1 MKKFLAICIVIFVVA
16 LFTIGNILS
25 SKSAPKDGTYFT
37 KTKGKDIYIVK
48 NDKWEK
54 LEIVGVGLDSTKPG
68 VFPSENLVSEE
79 DYLRWIKDIY
89 DMGTNCI
96 KVSNLMGANFYK
108 ALDKFNKDKKNP
120 IYLMQ
125 GIYFDEKLLK
135 NGKDPQGSK
144 ASSAFKDNIKLVV
157 DSVHGNP
164 YNKEK
169 PDILQVYKTD
179 ISKYV
184 IGYSLGIQF
193 AKHDLIYT
201 EIMNNKKPYDGKYM
215 YTDKNSSSFESYL
228 AKMGDYAVDYEFS
241 TYKKQSLISFIGT
254 SAHHIA
260 SSVENPNKKNIL
272 SSKDINEEFKN
283 FIDVEDI
290 KAKRGLKTGIV
301 ASYNIYPSYT
311 ELKEYDGNIGKYFED
326 INKHYSIPVIIGEI
340 GVPSSR
346 SGGDFN
352 ENIDKGYITEQ
363 EQGKA
368 LVDIYKAVKKSK
380 LAGCFI
386 FEFQDSWY
394 SSSWN
399 TKDNKILDRS
409 AYWSDAQT
417 YSQSFGLMTFEPGRL
432 KVTPYPDDKLDEWS
446 EKNVISKEKD
456 YSLSMQSDEKYLYFM
471 IKSSDKTSLKKD
483 DIYIDLDIT
492 PKSGA
497 KKSTQYGL
505 QFDNPV
511 DFIIKINDQ
520 GNSMVMAQEY
530 YNGFDFYENKSLY
543 EKRPDLI
550 KHTPDMDYFS
560 PIYIETRP
568 KMFIKSQGETKEKV
582 TYETGKLTKGNSN
595 PESKDFNSAADYY
608 MGNDYVEVR
617 IPWALLNFM
626 DPSTKQIADDFYEN
640 FKTKPMNINDINV
653 GVTIKENEKVITR
666 IKSTPYK
673 LNGWS
678 VPKYHERL
686 KKSYYI
692 LKEELSKK

>member
-68 VFPSENLVSEE
+68 AFPSENLVSEE

-89 DMGTNCI
+89 DMGANCI

-144 ASSAFKDNIKLVV
+144 ASSAFKDNIKLVI

-272 SSKDINEEFKN
+272 SSKDTNEEFKN
-283 FIDVEDI
+283 FIDVEGI

-483 DIYIDLDIT
+483 DIYIDLDTT
-492 PKSGA
+492 PKSGS

-511 DFIIKINDQ
+511 DFIIKINDK

-568 KMFIKSQGETKEKV
+568 KMFIKSQGQTKEKV

-640 FKTKPMNINDINV
+640 FKTKPMKINDINV

>member
-37 KTKGKDIYIVK
+37 KTKGKDIYIAK

-68 VFPSENLVSEE
+68 AFPSENLVSEE

-89 DMGTNCI
+89 DMGANCI

-144 ASSAFKDNIKLVV
+144 ASSAFKDNIKLVI

-272 SSKDINEEFKN
+272 SSKDTNEEFKN

-352 ENIDKGYITEQ
+352 ENTDKGYITEQ

-446 EKNVISKEKD
+446 EKNVISKDKD

-483 DIYIDLDIT
+483 DIYIDLDTT
-492 PKSGA
+492 PKSGS

-640 FKTKPMNINDINV
+640 FKTKPMKINDINV

>member
-89 DMGTNCI
+89 DMGANCI

-608 MGNDYVEVR
+608 MVNDYVEVR

-640 FKTKPMNINDINV
+640 FKTKPMKINDINV

>member
-68 VFPSENLVSEE
+68 AFPSENLVNEE

-89 DMGTNCI
+89 DMGANCI

-108 ALDKFNKDKKNP
+108 ALDKFNKDKKSP

-144 ASSAFKDNIKLVV
+144 ASSAFKDNIKLVI

-272 SSKDINEEFKN
+272 SSKDTNEEFKN

-352 ENIDKGYITEQ
+352 ENTDKGYITEQ

-446 EKNVISKEKD
+446 EKNVISKDKD

-483 DIYIDLDIT
+483 DIYIDLDTT
-492 PKSGA
+492 PKSGS

-640 FKTKPMNINDINV
+640 FKTKPMKINDINV

>member
-37 KTKGKDIYIVK
+37 KTKGKDIYIAK

-68 VFPSENLVSEE
+68 AFPSENLVSEE

-89 DMGTNCI
+89 DMGANCI

-144 ASSAFKDNIKLVV
+144 ASSAFKDNIKLVI

-272 SSKDINEEFKN
+272 SSKDTNEEFKN

-352 ENIDKGYITEQ
+352 ENTDKGYITEQ

-483 DIYIDLDIT
+483 DIYIDLDTT
-492 PKSGA
+492 PKSGS

-550 KHTPDMDYFS
+550 KYTPDMDYFS

-640 FKTKPMNINDINV
+640 FKTKPMKINDINV

>member
-89 DMGTNCI
+89 DMGANCI

-108 ALDKFNKDKKNP
+108 ALDTFNKDKKNP

-144 ASSAFKDNIKLVV
+144 ASSAFKDNIKLVI

-228 AKMGDYAVDYEFS
+228 AKMGDYAVNYEFS
-241 TYKKQSLISFIGT
+241 TYKKQSIISFIGT

-272 SSKDINEEFKN
+272 SSKDTNEEFKN

-432 KVTPYPDDKLDEWS
+432 KVTPYTDDKLDEWS
-446 EKNVISKEKD
+446 EKNVISKDKD

-483 DIYIDLDIT
+483 DIYIDLDTT
-492 PKSGA
+492 PKSGS

-530 YNGFDFYENKSLY
+530 YNGFGFYENKSLY

-568 KMFIKSQGETKEKV
+568 KMFIKSKGETKEKV

-608 MGNDYVEVR
+608 MGNDYVEIR
-617 IPWALLNFM
+617 IPWGLLNFM
-626 DPSTKQIADDFYEN
+626 DPSTQQIADDFYEN
-640 FKTKPMNINDINV
+640 FKSKPMKINDINV

>member
-68 VFPSENLVSEE
+68 AFPSENLVNEE

-89 DMGTNCI
+89 DMGANCI

-144 ASSAFKDNIKLVV
+144 ASSAFKDNIKLVI

-260 SSVENPNKKNIL
+260 SSVENSNKKNIL
-272 SSKDINEEFKN
+272 SSKDTNEEFKN

-311 ELKEYDGNIGKYFED
+311 ELKEYDGNIGRYFED

-446 EKNVISKEKD
+446 EKNVISKDKD

-483 DIYIDLDIT
+483 DIYIDLDTT
-492 PKSGA
+492 PKSGS

-595 PESKDFNSAADYY
+595 PKSKDFNSAADYY

-640 FKTKPMNINDINV
+640 FKTKPMKINDINV

>member
-68 VFPSENLVSEE
+68 AFPSENLVSEE

-89 DMGTNCI
+89 DMGANCI
-96 KVSNLMGANFYK
+96 KVSNLMVANFYK

-144 ASSAFKDNIKLVV
+144 ASSAFKDNIKLVI

-272 SSKDINEEFKN
+272 SSKDTNEEFKN

-446 EKNVISKEKD
+446 EKNAISKEKD

-483 DIYIDLDIT
+483 DIYIDLDTT
-492 PKSGA
+492 PKSGS

-511 DFIIKINDQ
+511 DFIIKINDK

>member
-1 MKKFLAICIVIFVVA
+1 
-16 LFTIGNILS
+16 
-25 SKSAPKDGTYFT
+25 
-37 KTKGKDIYIVK
+37 
-48 NDKWEK
+48 
-54 LEIVGVGLDSTKPG
+54 
-68 VFPSENLVSEE
+68 
-79 DYLRWIKDIY
+79 
-89 DMGTNCI
+89 
-96 KVSNLMGANFYK
+96 
-108 ALDKFNKDKKNP
+108 
-120 IYLMQ
+120 MQ
-125 GIYFDEKLLK
+125 QEKLL
-135 NGKDPQGSK
+135 Q
-144 ASSAFKDNIKLVV
+144 IV
-157 DSVHGNP
+157 
-164 YNKEK
+164 
-169 PDILQVYKTD
+169 
-179 ISKYV
+179 
-184 IGYSLGIQF
+184 
-193 AKHDLIYT
+193 
-201 EIMNNKKPYDGKYM
+201 
-215 YTDKNSSSFESYL
+215 ESYL
-228 AKMGDYAVDYEFS
+228 NIISNEVDEKEYR
-241 TYKKQSLISFIGT
+241 KFIET
-254 SAHHIA
+254 T
-260 SSVENPNKKNIL
+260 PK
-272 SSKDINEEFKN
+272 
-283 FIDVEDI
+283 
-290 KAKRGLKTGIV
+290 
-301 ASYNIYPSYT
+301 
-311 ELKEYDGNIGKYFED
+311 LKEYDGNIGRYFED

-446 EKNVISKEKD
+446 EKNVISKDKD

-483 DIYIDLDIT
+483 DIYIDLDTT
-492 PKSGA
+492 PKSGS

-640 FKTKPMNINDINV
+640 FKTKPMKINDINV

-673 LNGWS
+673 LNGWQ

>member
-37 KTKGKDIYIVK
+37 KTKGKDIYIAK

-68 VFPSENLVSEE
+68 AFPSENLVSEE

-89 DMGTNCI
+89 DMGANCI

-144 ASSAFKDNIKLVV
+144 ASSAFKDNIKLVI

-201 EIMNNKKPYDGKYM
+201 EIMNNKKPYDGKYI

-272 SSKDINEEFKN
+272 SSKDTNEEFKN

-340 GVPSSR
+340 GIPSSR

-483 DIYIDLDIT
+483 DIYIDLDTT
-492 PKSGA
+492 PKSGS

-640 FKTKPMNINDINV
+640 FKTKPMKINDINV

>member
-68 VFPSENLVSEE
+68 AFPSENLVSEE

-89 DMGTNCI
+89 DMGANCI

-144 ASSAFKDNIKLVV
+144 ASSAFKDNIKLVI

-272 SSKDINEEFKN
+272 SSKDTNEEFKN

-340 GVPSSR
+340 GIPSSR

-446 EKNVISKEKD
+446 EKNVISKDKD

-483 DIYIDLDIT
+483 DIYIDLDTT
-492 PKSGA
+492 PKSGS

-640 FKTKPMNINDINV
+640 FKTKPMKINDINV

>member
-89 DMGTNCI
+89 DMGANCI

-164 YNKEK
+164 YNKGK

-640 FKTKPMNINDINV
+640 FKTKPMKINDINV

>member
-68 VFPSENLVSEE
+68 AFPSENLVNEE

-89 DMGTNCI
+89 DMGANCI

-144 ASSAFKDNIKLVV
+144 ASSAFKDNIKLVI

-272 SSKDINEEFKN
+272 SSKDTNEEFKN

-311 ELKEYDGNIGKYFED
+311 ELKEYDGNIGRYFED

-446 EKNVISKEKD
+446 EKNVISKDKD

-483 DIYIDLDIT
+483 DIYIDLDTT
-492 PKSGA
+492 PKSGS

-640 FKTKPMNINDINV
+640 FKTKPMKINDINV

>member
-37 KTKGKDIYIVK
+37 KTKGKDIYIAK

-54 LEIVGVGLDSTKPG
+54 LEIVGVGLNSTKPG
-68 VFPSENLVSEE
+68 AFPSENLVSEE

-89 DMGTNCI
+89 DMGANCI

-144 ASSAFKDNIKLVV
+144 ASSAFKDNIKLVI

-272 SSKDINEEFKN
+272 SSKDTNEEFKN

-446 EKNVISKEKD
+446 EKNVISKDKD

-483 DIYIDLDIT
+483 DIYIDLDTT
-492 PKSGA
+492 PKSGS

-505 QFDNPV
+505 HFDNPV
-511 DFIIKINDQ
+511 DFIIKINDK

>member
-68 VFPSENLVSEE
+68 AFPSENLVNEE
-79 DYLRWIKDIY
+79 DYSRWIKDIY
-89 DMGTNCI
+89 DMGANCI

-108 ALDKFNKDKKNP
+108 ALHKFNKDKKNP

-144 ASSAFKDNIKLVV
+144 ASSAFKDNIKLVI

-272 SSKDINEEFKN
+272 SSKDTNEEFKN

-346 SGGDFN
+346 AGGDFN

-483 DIYIDLDIT
+483 DIYIDLDTT
-492 PKSGA
+492 PKSGS

-560 PIYIETRP
+560 PIYVETRP

-640 FKTKPMNINDINV
+640 FKTKPMKINDINV

>member
-37 KTKGKDIYIVK
+37 KTKGKDIYIAK

-54 LEIVGVGLDSTKPG
+54 LEIVGVGLNSTKPG
-68 VFPSENLVSEE
+68 AFPSENLVSEE

-89 DMGTNCI
+89 DMGANCI

-144 ASSAFKDNIKLVV
+144 ASSAFKDNIKLVI

-201 EIMNNKKPYDGKYM
+201 EIMNNKKLYDGKYM

-272 SSKDINEEFKN
+272 SSKDTNEEFKN

-446 EKNVISKEKD
+446 EKNAISKEKD

-483 DIYIDLDIT
+483 DIYIDLDTT
-492 PKSGA
+492 PKSGS

-505 QFDNPV
+505 HFDNPV
-511 DFIIKINDQ
+511 DFIIKINDK

-550 KHTPDMDYFS
+550 KYTPDMDYFS

-640 FKTKPMNINDINV
+640 FKTKPMKINDINV

>member
-68 VFPSENLVSEE
+68 AFPSENLVNEE

-89 DMGTNCI
+89 DMGANCI

-144 ASSAFKDNIKLVV
+144 AYSAFKDNIKLVI

-272 SSKDINEEFKN
+272 ISKDTNEEFKN

-311 ELKEYDGNIGKYFED
+311 ELKEYDGNIGRYFED

-446 EKNVISKEKD
+446 EKNVISKDKD

-492 PKSGA
+492 PKSGS

-568 KMFIKSQGETKEKV
+568 KMFIKSQGETKEKI

-617 IPWALLNFM
+617 IPWAILNFM

-640 FKTKPMNINDINV
+640 FKTKPMKINDINV

-673 LNGWS
+673 LNGWQ

>member
-37 KTKGKDIYIVK
+37 KTKGKDIYIAK

-68 VFPSENLVSEE
+68 AFPSENLVNEE

-89 DMGTNCI
+89 DMGANCI

-108 ALDKFNKDKKNP
+108 ALDKFNKDKKSP

-144 ASSAFKDNIKLVV
+144 ASSAFKDNIKLVI

-272 SSKDINEEFKN
+272 SSKDTNEEFKN

-483 DIYIDLDIT
+483 DIYIDLDTT
-492 PKSGA
+492 PKSGS

-640 FKTKPMNINDINV
+640 FKTKPMKINDINV

>member
-68 VFPSENLVSEE
+68 AFPSENLVNEE

-89 DMGTNCI
+89 DMGANCI

-144 ASSAFKDNIKLVV
+144 ASSAFKDNIKLVI

-272 SSKDINEEFKN
+272 SSKDTNEEFKN

-311 ELKEYDGNIGKYFED
+311 ELKEYDGNIGRYFED

-352 ENIDKGYITEQ
+352 ENTDKGYITEQ

-446 EKNVISKEKD
+446 EKNVISKDKD

-483 DIYIDLDIT
+483 DIYIDLDTT
-492 PKSGA
+492 PKSGS

-640 FKTKPMNINDINV
+640 FKTKPMKINDINV

>member
-68 VFPSENLVSEE
+68 AFPSENLVNEE

-89 DMGTNCI
+89 DMGANCI

-144 ASSAFKDNIKLVV
+144 ASSAFKDNIKLVI

-272 SSKDINEEFKN
+272 SSKDTNEEFKN

-352 ENIDKGYITEQ
+352 ENTDKGYITEQ

-483 DIYIDLDIT
+483 DIYIDLDTT
-492 PKSGA
+492 PKSGS

-640 FKTKPMNINDINV
+640 FKTKPMKINDINV

>member
-54 LEIVGVGLDSTKPG
+54 LEIVGVGLDSSKPG

-89 DMGTNCI
+89 DMGANCI

-272 SSKDINEEFKN
+272 SSKDTDEEFKN

-290 KAKRGLKTGIV
+290 KAKRALKTGIV

-311 ELKEYDGNIGKYFED
+311 ELKEYDGNIEKYFED

-483 DIYIDLDIT
+483 DIYIDLDTT
-492 PKSGA
+492 PKSGS

-568 KMFIKSQGETKEKV
+568 KMFIKSQGETKKKV
-582 TYETGKLTKGNSN
+582 IYETGKLTKGNSN

-626 DPSTKQIADDFYEN
+626 DPSTKQIADDFYKN
-640 FKTKPMNINDINV
+640 FKTKPMKINNINV

-678 VPKYHERL
+678 FPKYHERL

>member
-68 VFPSENLVSEE
+68 AFPSENLVSEE
-79 DYLRWIKDIY
+79 DYLRWIKYIY
-89 DMGTNCI
+89 DMGANCI

-144 ASSAFKDNIKLVV
+144 ASSAFKDNIKLVI

-272 SSKDINEEFKN
+272 SSKDTNEEFKN

-446 EKNVISKEKD
+446 EKNVISKDKD

-483 DIYIDLDIT
+483 DIYIDLDTT
-492 PKSGA
+492 PKSGS

-511 DFIIKINDQ
+511 DFIIKINDK

-568 KMFIKSQGETKEKV
+568 KMFIKSQGQTKEKV

-640 FKTKPMNINDINV
+640 FKTKPMKINDINV

-666 IKSTPYK
+666 INSTPYK

>member
-37 KTKGKDIYIVK
+37 KTKGKDIYIAK

-68 VFPSENLVSEE
+68 AFPSENLVSEE

-89 DMGTNCI
+89 DMGANCI

-144 ASSAFKDNIKLVV
+144 ASSAFKDNIKLVI

-272 SSKDINEEFKN
+272 SSKDTNEEFKN

-352 ENIDKGYITEQ
+352 ENTDKGYITEQ

-446 EKNVISKEKD
+446 EKNVISKDKD

-483 DIYIDLDIT
+483 DIYIDLDTT
-492 PKSGA
+492 PKSGS

-640 FKTKPMNINDINV
+640 FKTKPMKINDINV

-666 IKSTPYK
+666 IKSTTYK

>member
-37 KTKGKDIYIVK
+37 KTKGKGVYIVK

-68 VFPSENLVSEE
+68 AFPSENLVSEE

-89 DMGTNCI
+89 DMGANCI

-144 ASSAFKDNIKLVV
+144 VSSAFKDNIKLVI

-228 AKMGDYAVDYEFS
+228 AKMGDYAVNYEFS

-260 SSVENPNKKNIL
+260 SSIENPNKKNIL
-272 SSKDINEEFKN
+272 SSKDTNEEFKN

-483 DIYIDLDIT
+483 DIYIDLDTT
-492 PKSGA
+492 PKSGS

-511 DFIIKINDQ
+511 DFIIKINDK

-550 KHTPDMDYFS
+550 KHTPYMDYFS

-617 IPWALLNFM
+617 IPWGLLNFM

-640 FKTKPMNINDINV
+640 FKTKPMKINDINV

>member
-89 DMGTNCI
+89 DMGANCI

-311 ELKEYDGNIGKYFED
+311 ELKEYDGNIGRYFED

-446 EKNVISKEKD
+446 EKNVISKDKD

-471 IKSSDKTSLKKD
+471 IKSSNKTSLKKD
-483 DIYIDLDIT
+483 DIYIDLDTT

-640 FKTKPMNINDINV
+640 FKTKPMKINDINV

>member
-68 VFPSENLVSEE
+68 AFPSENLVNEE

-89 DMGTNCI
+89 DMGANCI

-144 ASSAFKDNIKLVV
+144 ASSAFKDNIKLVI

-201 EIMNNKKPYDGKYM
+201 EIMNNKKPYNGKYM

-272 SSKDINEEFKN
+272 SSKDTNEEFKN

-352 ENIDKGYITEQ
+352 ENTDKGYITEQ

-446 EKNVISKEKD
+446 EKNVISKDKD

-483 DIYIDLDIT
+483 DIYIDLDTT
-492 PKSGA
+492 PKSGS

-640 FKTKPMNINDINV
+640 FKTKPMKINDINV

-692 LKEELSKK
+692 LKEELRKK

>member
-68 VFPSENLVSEE
+68 AFPSENLVSEE

-89 DMGTNCI
+89 DMGANCI

-144 ASSAFKDNIKLVV
+144 ASSAFKDNIKLVI

-272 SSKDINEEFKN
+272 SSKDTNEEFKN

-352 ENIDKGYITEQ
+352 ENTDKGYITEQ

-446 EKNVISKEKD
+446 EKNVISKDKD

-483 DIYIDLDIT
+483 DIYIDLDTT
-492 PKSGA
+492 PKSGS

>member
-37 KTKGKDIYIVK
+37 KTKGKDIYIAK

-68 VFPSENLVSEE
+68 AFPSENLVSEE

-89 DMGTNCI
+89 DMGANCI

-144 ASSAFKDNIKLVV
+144 ASSAFKDNIKLVI

-272 SSKDINEEFKN
+272 SSKDTNEEFKN

-352 ENIDKGYITEQ
+352 ENTDKGYITEQ

-446 EKNVISKEKD
+446 EKNVISKDKD

-483 DIYIDLDIT
+483 DIYIDLDTT
-492 PKSGA
+492 PKSGS

-640 FKTKPMNINDINV
+640 FKTKPMKINDINV

-666 IKSTPYK
+666 IKSRGTK
-673 LNGWS
+673 AL
-678 VPKYHERL
+678 
-686 KKSYYI
+686 
-692 LKEELSKK
+692 

>member
-48 NDKWEK
+48 NNKWEK

-68 VFPSENLVSEE
+68 AFPSENLVNEE

-89 DMGTNCI
+89 DMGANCI

-144 ASSAFKDNIKLVV
+144 ASSAFKDNIKLVI

-272 SSKDINEEFKN
+272 SSKDTNEEFKN

-311 ELKEYDGNIGKYFED
+311 ELKEYDGNIGRYFED

-446 EKNVISKEKD
+446 EKNVISKDKD

-483 DIYIDLDIT
+483 DIYIDLDTT
-492 PKSGA
+492 PKSGS

-595 PESKDFNSAADYY
+595 PKSKDFNSAADYY

-640 FKTKPMNINDINV
+640 FKTKPMKINDINV

-673 LNGWS
+673 LNGWQ

>member
-68 VFPSENLVSEE
+68 AFPSENLVNEE

-89 DMGTNCI
+89 DMGANCI

-144 ASSAFKDNIKLVV
+144 ASSAFKDNIKLVI

-201 EIMNNKKPYDGKYM
+201 EIMNNKKPYNGKYM

-272 SSKDINEEFKN
+272 SSKDTNEEFKN

-352 ENIDKGYITEQ
+352 ENTDKGYITEQ

-446 EKNVISKEKD
+446 EKNVISKDKD

-483 DIYIDLDIT
+483 DIYIDLDTT
-492 PKSGA
+492 PKSGS

-640 FKTKPMNINDINV
+640 FKTKPMKINDINV

>member
-68 VFPSENLVSEE
+68 AFPSENLVNEE

-89 DMGTNCI
+89 DMGANCI

-144 ASSAFKDNIKLVV
+144 ASSAFKDNIKLVI

-272 SSKDINEEFKN
+272 SSKDTNEEFKN

-352 ENIDKGYITEQ
+352 ENTDKGYITEQ

-446 EKNVISKEKD
+446 EKNVISKDKD

-483 DIYIDLDIT
+483 DIYIDLDTT
-492 PKSGA
+492 PKSGS

-640 FKTKPMNINDINV
+640 FKTKPMKINDINV

>member
-68 VFPSENLVSEE
+68 AFPSENLVNEE

-89 DMGTNCI
+89 DMGANCI

-144 ASSAFKDNIKLVV
+144 ASSAFKDNIKLVI

-272 SSKDINEEFKN
+272 SSKDTNEEFKN

-483 DIYIDLDIT
+483 DIYIDLDTT
-492 PKSGA
+492 PKSGS

-640 FKTKPMNINDINV
+640 FKTKPMKINDINV

>member
-89 DMGTNCI
+89 DMGANCI

-108 ALDKFNKDKKNP
+108 ALDTFNKDKKNP

-144 ASSAFKDNIKLVV
+144 ASSAFKDNIKLVI

-228 AKMGDYAVDYEFS
+228 AKMGDYAVNYEFS

-272 SSKDINEEFKN
+272 SSKDTNEEFKN

-290 KAKRGLKTGIV
+290 KVKRALKTGIV

-311 ELKEYDGNIGKYFED
+311 ELKEYDGNIEKYFED

-340 GVPSSR
+340 GLPSSR

-432 KVTPYPDDKLDEWS
+432 KVTPYPDDKLNEWS

-492 PKSGA
+492 PKSGT

-640 FKTKPMNINDINV
+640 FKTKPMKINDINV

>member
-37 KTKGKDIYIVK
+37 KTKGKDIYIAK

-68 VFPSENLVSEE
+68 AFPSENLVSEE

-89 DMGTNCI
+89 DMGANCI

-144 ASSAFKDNIKLVV
+144 ASSAFKDNIKLVI

-272 SSKDINEEFKN
+272 SSKDTNEEFKN

-340 GVPSSR
+340 GIPSSR

-483 DIYIDLDIT
+483 DIYIDLDTT
-492 PKSGA
+492 PKSGS

-640 FKTKPMNINDINV
+640 FKTKPMKINDINV

>member
-68 VFPSENLVSEE
+68 AFPSENLVNEE

-89 DMGTNCI
+89 DMGANCI

-144 ASSAFKDNIKLVV
+144 ASSAFKDNIKLVI

-169 PDILQVYKTD
+169 PDIIQVYKTD

-272 SSKDINEEFKN
+272 SSKDTNEEFKN

-352 ENIDKGYITEQ
+352 ENTDKGYITEQ

-446 EKNVISKEKD
+446 EKNVISKDKD

-483 DIYIDLDIT
+483 DIYIDLDTT
-492 PKSGA
+492 PKSGS

-640 FKTKPMNINDINV
+640 FKTKPMKINDINV

>member
-1 MKKFLAICIVIFVVA
+1 MKKFLAICIVIFVVT

-68 VFPSENLVSEE
+68 AFPSENLVNEE

-89 DMGTNCI
+89 DMGANCI

-290 KAKRGLKTGIV
+290 KAKRALKTGIV

-432 KVTPYPDDKLDEWS
+432 KVTPYPDDKLNEWS

-492 PKSGA
+492 PKSGS

-640 FKTKPMNINDINV
+640 FKTKPMKINDINV
-653 GVTIKENEKVITR
+653 GVIIKENEKVITR

>member
-89 DMGTNCI
+89 DMGANCI

-272 SSKDINEEFKN
+272 SSKDTNEEFKN

-311 ELKEYDGNIGKYFED
+311 ELKEYDGNIGRYFED

-446 EKNVISKEKD
+446 EKNVISKDKD

-471 IKSSDKTSLKKD
+471 IKSSNKTSLKKD
-483 DIYIDLDIT
+483 DIYIDLDTT

-511 DFIIKINDQ
+511 DFIIKINDK

-568 KMFIKSQGETKEKV
+568 KMFIKSQGEIKEKV

-608 MGNDYVEVR
+608 MGNNYVEVR

-640 FKTKPMNINDINV
+640 FKTKPMKINDINV

>member
-37 KTKGKDIYIVK
+37 KTKGKDIYIAK

-68 VFPSENLVSEE
+68 AFPSENLVSEE

-89 DMGTNCI
+89 DMGANCI

-144 ASSAFKDNIKLVV
+144 ASSAFKDNIKLVI

-169 PDILQVYKTD
+169 PDIIQVYKTD

-272 SSKDINEEFKN
+272 SSKDTNEEFKN

-340 GVPSSR
+340 GIPSSR

-483 DIYIDLDIT
+483 DIYIDLDTT
-492 PKSGA
+492 PKSGS

-550 KHTPDMDYFS
+550 KYTPDMDYFS

-640 FKTKPMNINDINV
+640 FKTKPMKINDINV